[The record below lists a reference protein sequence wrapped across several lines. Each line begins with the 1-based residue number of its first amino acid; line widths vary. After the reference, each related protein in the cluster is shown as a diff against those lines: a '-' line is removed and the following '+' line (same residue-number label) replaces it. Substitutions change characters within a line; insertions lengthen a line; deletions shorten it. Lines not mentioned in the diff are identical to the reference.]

1 MNYWNPHGLKDADT
15 GKELGYVNSF
25 TNYQLSLYKNLL
37 DRFSI
42 YENTISII
50 IQGPLNYRSIKT
62 IPNYLKYGEVVVS
75 CWDNDNISMLDEYK
89 NNIKIV
95 VNKYSKLKGYLL
107 STNRRARP
115 YILQNYTTL
124 NGLKASSGHLSIKV
138 RSDESYPI
146 LDPLISML
154 KFNRDSC
161 DPNTKISN
169 WFKIVTSNI
178 YFRYDKECK
187 FHPSDHIIA
196 GSRTRLLSVF
206 DKCLCKCFLKKGL
219 NLKPEQLIAHS
230 AIESYIDPLT
240 KKHGFIDIHNS
251 VSLMQK
257 HFDIIRISNLPNCT
271 WTSSYRKYRQ
281 LSGEEDWCH
290 HINDLS
296 LKG

>member
-1 MNYWNPHGLKDADT
+1 MNYWNPHGLKDPYT

-75 CWDNDNISMLDEYK
+75 CWDNDDISMLDEYK
-89 NNIKIV
+89 NDIKIV

-124 NGLKASSGHLSIKV
+124 NGLKASSGYLSIKV

-154 KFNRDSC
+154 KLNRDSC

-187 FHPSDHIIA
+187 FHPSDHIIS
-196 GSRTRLLSVF
+196 GSRTRLISVF
-206 DKCLCKCFLKKGL
+206 DNALSKCFLKKSL

-240 KKHGFIDIHNS
+240 KKRGTVDIYNS
-251 VSLMQK
+251 VGLMKK
-257 HFDIIRISNLPNCT
+257 HFDIIRISSLPNCI
-271 WTSSYRKYRQ
+271 WTSSYRKYRE

>member
-1 MNYWNPHGLKDADT
+1 MNHWNPHGLNDPHT

-42 YENTISII
+42 HENTISII
-50 IQGPLNYRSIKT
+50 IQGPLNHRSIKT
-62 IPNYLKYGEVVVS
+62 IPDYLKYGEVVVS
-75 CWDNDNISMLDEYK
+75 CWDNDNISMLEEYK
-89 NNIKIV
+89 NEIKIV
-95 VNKYSKLKGYLL
+95 INKYSKLKGSLIL
-107 STNRRARP
+107 TSRRARP

-124 NGLKASSGHLSIKV
+124 NGLKASSGYLSIKV

-146 LDPLISML
+146 LGPLISML
-154 KFNRDSC
+154 KINRDSC
-161 DPNTKISN
+161 NPNTKISN

-196 GSRTRLLSVF
+196 GSRTRLISVF
-206 DKCLCKCFLKKGL
+206 ERALARCFLKKGL
-219 NLKPEQLIAHS
+219 NLRPEQLIAYS
-230 AIESYIDPLT
+230 AIESYFDPST
-240 KKHGFIDIHNS
+240 KKQESIDIHNS
-251 VSLMQK
+251 VGLMQK

-271 WTSSYRKYRQ
+271 WTSSYRKYRD
-281 LSGEEDWCH
+281 LSREEDWCH